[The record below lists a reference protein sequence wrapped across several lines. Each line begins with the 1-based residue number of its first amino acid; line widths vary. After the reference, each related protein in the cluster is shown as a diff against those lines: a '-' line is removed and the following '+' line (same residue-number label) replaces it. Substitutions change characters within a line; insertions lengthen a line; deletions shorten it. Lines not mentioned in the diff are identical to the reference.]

1 MVAFRISS
9 VGHSRLVK
17 FPRICRFG
25 GLARATARRSYARA
39 LTLNDAIE
47 IIKHSDQ
54 MIAPTVSIPLVTTLA
69 LFWEK
74 AGINQDVALDLL
86 CEALTEA
93 MDDGLD
99 DNHVIRQRIEQVET
113 AIKAVKNDLIAQLP
127 KMPRT
132 GKVVTDNLVVEL
144 VPAHDAVAVA

>member
-1 MVAFRISS
+1 MNAHALLAKHWKNEELNLSEGRHVIDEEFVVRVRGS
-9 VGHSRLVK
+9 VVK
-17 FPRICRFG
+17 H
-25 GLARATARRSYARA
+25 A
-39 LTLNDAIE
+39 
-47 IIKHSDQ
+47 DQ

-86 CEALTEA
+86 REALIEA
-93 MDDGLD
+93 MGDGLD
-99 DNHVIRQRIEQVET
+99 DNHVIKNRIEQVGT

-127 KMPRT
+127 KIPRT

-144 VPAHDAVAVA
+144 VPVHDVVAVA

>member
-1 MVAFRISS
+1 MNAQALLAKHWKNDELNLSQGRHQIDEEFVVRVRGS
-9 VGHSRLVK
+9 VVK
-17 FPRICRFG
+17 H
-25 GLARATARRSYARA
+25 A
-39 LTLNDAIE
+39 
-47 IIKHSDQ
+47 DQ

-86 CEALTEA
+86 REALTEA

-99 DNHVIRQRIEQVET
+99 DNHVIKNRIEQVET

-127 KMPRT
+127 KIPRT
-132 GKVVTDNLVVEL
+132 GKVVTDNLIVEFSP
-144 VPAHDAVAVA
+144 VHDDALIVA

>member
-1 MVAFRISS
+1 MNAQALLAKHWKNEELNLSEGRHHFDEEFVVRVRGS
-9 VGHSRLVK
+9 VVK
-17 FPRICRFG
+17 H
-25 GLARATARRSYARA
+25 A
-39 LTLNDAIE
+39 
-47 IIKHSDQ
+47 DQ

-86 CEALTEA
+86 REALTEA

-99 DNHVIRQRIEQVET
+99 DNHVIKQRIEQVET

-127 KMPRT
+127 KIPRT

-144 VPAHDAVAVA
+144 VPVQDEALAVA

>member
-1 MVAFRISS
+1 MNAQALLAKHWKNDELNLSEGRHQINEEFVVRVRGS
-9 VGHSRLVK
+9 VVK
-17 FPRICRFG
+17 H
-25 GLARATARRSYARA
+25 A
-39 LTLNDAIE
+39 
-47 IIKHSDQ
+47 DQ

-86 CEALTEA
+86 REALTEA

-99 DNHVIRQRIEQVET
+99 DNHVIKNRIEQVET

-127 KMPRT
+127 KIPRT

-144 VPAHDAVAVA
+144 VPVHHVVAVA